1 MQAGNMSSVR
11 LLTPIALLVKYID
24 LASVKSDAR
33 FSLIYL
39 KIIYSNKKIYFFIL
53 FNSRL
58 FTQHMLQLQILKP
71 KESI

>member
-33 FSLIYL
+33 LSLIYL